1 MVRVRPKNEAVVQGL
16 TLVSL
21 ASPCLLLVAA
31 FGTSLGFWDASVG
44 YDLLALQ
51 VAWALAFVGVVAA
64 VLAAIVARRDL
75 KRLGLYV
82 VVALVVS
89 LGTLGGFAWQ
99 KARLAEG
106 LPEDVS
112 TNPADR
118 PGFSDVVAAARGE
131 GGPTTAIGP
140 EVCPAAQPLL
150 RQVAPQRAYEA
161 LQAAGFTARGAFAAR
176 ADGDKTGF
184 WFGFTHDAVVRIRPG
199 RTDVRVAARDG
210 RSHGGEACRLAGE
223 ISRALQTAE

>member
-1 MVRVRPKNEAVVQGL
+1 MARARPKHEGLAQGL
-16 TLVSL
+16 TLVTL
-21 ASPCLLLVAA
+21 AAPFLLLIAA
-31 FGTSLGFWDASVG
+31 FGTSLGLWDASVG
-44 YDLLALQ
+44 YDRLALQ
-51 VAWALAFVGVVAA
+51 VAWWLAFVGVVAA
-64 VLAAIVARRDL
+64 LAAAVLARRDL

-82 VVALVVS
+82 IVALVVS
-89 LGTLGGFAWQ
+89 VGTLGAIAWQ

-112 TNPADR
+112 TNPDDR
-118 PGFSDVVAAARGE
+118 PGFSEAVAAARGE
-131 GGPTTAIGP
+131 GGPASAIGP
-140 EVCPAAQPLL
+140 EACPAAQPVM

-176 ADGDKTGF
+176 ADGDRTGF

-199 RTDVRVAARDG
+199 RTDIRVAARDG

>member
-1 MVRVRPKNEAVVQGL
+1 MARVRPKNEGLVQGL
-16 TLVSL
+16 TLVTL
-21 ASPCLLLVAA
+21 AAPFLLLIAA

-64 VLAAIVARRDL
+64 VAAAVLARGDL

-82 VVALVVS
+82 VAGLVISV
-89 LGTLGGFAWQ
+89 GTLGAFTLQ
-99 KARLAEG
+99 KARLADG

-112 TNPADR
+112 TNPEDR
-118 PGFSDVVAAARGE
+118 PGFSDAVATARGE
-131 GGPTTAIGP
+131 GGPMTAIGP
-140 EVCPAAQPLL
+140 EDCPAAQPVM

-176 ADGDKTGF
+176 ADGDRTGF

-199 RTDVRVAARDG
+199 RTDIRVAARNG
-210 RSHGGEACRLAGE
+210 RSHGSEACRLAGE

>member
-1 MVRVRPKNEAVVQGL
+1 MARTRPRHEGLVQGL
-16 TLVSL
+16 TLVTL
-21 ASPCLLLVAA
+21 AAPFLLLIAA
-31 FGTSLGFWDASVG
+31 FGTSLGFWGASVG

-64 VLAAIVARRDL
+64 VAAAVVARGEL
-75 KRLGLYV
+75 KHLGLYV
-82 VVALVVS
+82 VAGLVISV
-89 LGTLGGFAWQ
+89 GTLGAFAWQ

-112 TNPADR
+112 TNQDDR
-118 PGFSDVVAAARGE
+118 PGFADSVQAARGT
-131 GGPTTAIGP
+131 GGPASAIGP
-140 EVCPAAQPLL
+140 EACPAAQPVM

-161 LQAAGFTARGAFAAR
+161 LQAAGFTARGAFVAR
-176 ADGDKTGF
+176 ADGDRTGF

-210 RSHGGEACRLAGE
+210 RSHGSEACRLAGE
-223 ISRALQTAE
+223 ISRALQTSE